1 MEQRLELVREA
12 SQEYTWKNCF
22 QSCNSR
28 TCKNFE
34 LGAFLGSS
42 KDIVAGRKKKK
53 NKPTPIN
60 I

>member
-53 NKPTPIN
+53 IN
-60 I
+60 LHL